1 MDANSNEKRAYWGA
15 KLQEYRQSRLSR
27 REFCE
32 RNRIKKSRMDYWF
45 RRIGKPGA
53 SQGLVELKLFSAPAL
68 SSAMEVM
75 VAGKY
80 RIVVSN
86 GFDSLLLGEV
96 VKALESLA

>member
-1 MDANSNEKRAYWGA
+1 MDANSNEKQAYWRV
-15 KLQEYRQSRLSR
+15 KLQEYQQSGLSR

-32 RNRIKKSRMDYWF
+32 RNRIKKSRLDYWF
-45 RRIGKPGA
+45 RRLGKSAA
-53 SQGLVELKLFSAPAL
+53 SKGLVEFRVCSAQAPGSAL
-68 SSAMEVM
+68 EVV

-80 RIVVSN
+80 RIAVSN

>member
-1 MDANSNEKRAYWGA
+1 MDANSNKKQAYWRV
-15 KLQEYRQSRLSR
+15 KLQKYRQSGLSR

-32 RNRIKKSRMDYWF
+32 GNRIKKYRLDYWF
-45 RRIGKPGA
+45 RRLGKSAA
-53 SQGLVELKLFSAPAL
+53 SKGLVELRICSAQPP
-68 SSAMEVM
+68 SSALEVV

-80 RIVVSN
+80 RIAVSN